1 MTMYDSYDNNENL
14 NEGVGD
20 SLLDIDTSDAREPM
34 AVEPD
39 QEYMIRIT
47 GFVKDKE
54 GKIVR
59 ESDSGFRYFIISF
72 DIPSEEFSKSFTQI
86 YSVPTE
92 SMEPK
97 RANAAKWD
105 LECLK
110 RCFALESINFNA
122 MVGKEG
128 MAILGRKYEEG
139 RGESNYIK
147 KLVTGA

>member
-1 MTMYDSYDNNENL
+1 MSYDSYDNNDMQ
-14 NEGVGD
+14 EGIGD
-20 SLLDIDTSDAREPM
+20 SLLDIDTSGAQEPM

-39 QEYMIRIT
+39 QEYEIRIT

-54 GKIVR
+54 AKIVR
-59 ESDSGFRYFIISF
+59 TSDSGFKYFIISF
-72 DIPSEEFSKSFTQI
+72 DIPSEEYSKSFTQI
-86 YSVPTE
+86 YSVPTPE
-92 SMEPK
+92 MEPK

-110 RCFALESINFNA
+110 RCFGLDSINFSA
-122 MVGKEG
+122 MIGRTG
-128 MAILGRKYEEG
+128 AAILGRKTEEG